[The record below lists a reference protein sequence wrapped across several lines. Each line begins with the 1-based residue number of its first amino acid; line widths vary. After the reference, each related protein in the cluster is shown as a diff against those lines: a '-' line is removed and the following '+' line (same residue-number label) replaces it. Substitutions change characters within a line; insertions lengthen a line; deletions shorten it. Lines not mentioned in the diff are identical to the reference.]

1 MRKRRPNIHFQD
13 LGIPVGG
20 ILHQTQCDATVSVVN
35 HRMVRLENEEMSLT
49 AATRDL
55 SDVDYDQPQAFYWS
69 FDGPLIR
76 EIYNEFHD
84 PID

>member
-1 MRKRRPNIHFQD
+1 
-13 LGIPVGG
+13 
-20 ILHQTQCDATVSVVN
+20 
-35 HRMVRLENEEMSLT
+35 MVRLENEEMSLT